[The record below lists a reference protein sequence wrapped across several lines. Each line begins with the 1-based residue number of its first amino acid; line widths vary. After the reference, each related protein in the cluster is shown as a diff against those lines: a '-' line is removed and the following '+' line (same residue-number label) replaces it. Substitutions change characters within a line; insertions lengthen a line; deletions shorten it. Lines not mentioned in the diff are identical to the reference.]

1 MAGSLGKI
9 IFLLSRMSPVIRT
22 CAGVVAVREADPWG
36 LILNA
41 RIPGSVAG
49 WWKAL
54 PNSSAARASGRAAT
68 IEPSCVRRCLRVKPR
83 TIYVREG
90 HPL

>member
-49 WWKAL
+49 WSKAL
-54 PNSSAARASGRAAT
+54 PNSSAARSSGESGNNRTVVCPTLPSREASYDLRA
-68 IEPSCVRRCLRVKPR
+68 
-83 TIYVREG
+83 
-90 HPL
+90 

>member
-1 MAGSLGKI
+1 MAGSSGKI

-22 CAGVVAVREADPWG
+22 CAGVVAVREVDLG

-49 WWKAL
+49 WSKAL
-54 PNSSAARASGRAAT
+54 PNSSAARSSGRAAT
-68 IEPSCVRRCLRVKPR
+68 MEPSCV
-83 TIYVREG
+83 
-90 HPL
+90 